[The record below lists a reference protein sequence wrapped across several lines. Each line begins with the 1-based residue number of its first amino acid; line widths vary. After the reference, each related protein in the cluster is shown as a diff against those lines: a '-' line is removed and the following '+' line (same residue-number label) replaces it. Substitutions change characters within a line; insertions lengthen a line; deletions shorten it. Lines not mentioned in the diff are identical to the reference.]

1 MSDWGN
7 WSSNSSVPAAAAA
20 ANVDISDAAET
31 IRAETNS
38 VISSTVTCRSLPFL
52 STALKPTILFK
63 SIMQILK
70 LKQILHPCKIITVL
84 NIIRIILV
92 GICLPLKR
100 YHLIRPAG
108 ILQPYRPD
116 QPLHTIPEI
125 ECQPSQ
131 YQPPGGKVKTQ
142 Q

>member
-92 GICLPLKR
+92 GICLPLK
-100 YHLIRPAG
+100 
-108 ILQPYRPD
+108 
-116 QPLHTIPEI
+116 
-125 ECQPSQ
+125 
-131 YQPPGGKVKTQ
+131 
-142 Q
+142 